1 LTNSL
6 NKVIYKVGDLYENS
20 LHDGDIM
27 EHDVRQFDGENTGDT
42 GKIIEKLDFLNT
54 QEGLQQCM
62 DDEDFY
68 LDIVSTFVEDNVLD
82 DMQTCYLGNDW
93 SGYRVKVHA
102 LKSSSAYIG
111 AEELRAKAKRME
123 DAAKQEDVEYI
134 NMNHHHLVAMY
145 EDLLRNI
152 TAVLPKRINLE
163 ASSQIKQFTIFVVD
177 DSRLNRQV
185 VEEVLSGTYNIKEAS
200 SGQEFFQQLDEG
212 ILPDL
217 VLLDVHMPRE
227 TGHEIIGKLKA
238 DERFAHIP
246 VVFMTHDNDLSTEL
260 QGFKE
265 GAVDFITKPLNPAL
279 LMARIN
285 RILDLYYLQSKLQE
299 EIQIRTQAIVDKTQ
313 QMTIMFEQ
321 IIQALANTIDAK
333 DKYTKGH
340 SDRVSK
346 YSVMIGKQL
355 GYTEM
360 QLLHLKY
367 AALLHDIG
375 KIGIP
380 DWIINKTGPLTDE
393 EFETVKTHPVIG
405 GDILKTITSVRDI
418 YDGAMYHHEHY
429 DGSGYPEGLIGK
441 GIPEMARIINVAD
454 SYDAMTSRRS
464 YREMLNQEKV
474 RSEMEKG
481 LGTQFDP
488 IIGSIMLQII
498 DEDIEF
504 TLHE

>member
-1 LTNSL
+1 
-6 NKVIYKVGDLYENS
+6 
-20 LHDGDIM
+20 M

-42 GKIIEKLDFLNT
+42 GEIIKKLSFLNT
-54 QEGLQQCM
+54 KEGLQQCM
-62 DDEDFY
+62 DDADFY
-68 LDIVSTFVEDNVLD
+68 LDIVSTYVEDNVLN

-93 SGYRVKVHA
+93 AGYRVKVHA

-134 NMNHHHLVAMY
+134 NMNHHPLVAMY
-145 EDLLRNI
+145 EDILRNI
-152 TAVLPKRINLE
+152 AAVLPKRINFE
-163 ASSQIKQFTIFVVD
+163 GSSPIKQFTISVVD

-185 VEEVLSGTYNIKEAS
+185 VEEVLSSTYNIKEAA
-200 SGQEFFQQLDEG
+200 SGQEFFQQLEEG
-212 ILPDL
+212 FLPDL

-227 TGHEIIGKLKA
+227 TGHDIIGKLKD
-238 DERFAHIP
+238 DERYAHIP

-265 GAVDFITKPLNPAL
+265 GAVDFITKPLNPSL
-279 LMARIN
+279 LLARIN

-299 EIQIRTQAIVDKTQ
+299 EVQIRTQAIVEKTQ
-313 QMTIMFEQ
+313 QMTVMFEQ

-340 SDRVSK
+340 SDRVAK
-346 YSVMIGKQL
+346 YSVMIGSQL

-360 QLLHLKY
+360 QLMHLKY

-375 KIGIP
+375 KIGVP
-380 DWIINKTGPLTDE
+380 DGIINKTGPLTDE
-393 EFETVKTHPVIG
+393 EFEIIKTHPVIG
-405 GDILKTITSVRDI
+405 GDILKTITSVEDI
-418 YDGAMYHHEHY
+418 YNGAMYHHEHY
-429 DGSGYPEGLIGK
+429 DGTGYPKGLAGK
-441 GIPEMARIINVAD
+441 EIPEMARIINVAD

-464 YREMLNQEKV
+464 YRDRLEQHVV
-474 RSEMEKG
+474 RGEIARG
-481 LGTQFDP
+481 LDTQFDP
-488 IIGSIMLQII
+488 IIGSLMLQII
-498 DEDIEF
+498 DEDTEF

>member
-1 LTNSL
+1 M
-6 NKVIYKVGDLYENS
+6 K
-20 LHDGDIM
+20 
-27 EHDVRQFDGENTGDT
+27 HDVGQFDGENTDDASE
-42 GKIIEKLDFLNT
+42 IIERLTFLNT
-54 QEGLQQCM
+54 KDGLQQCM
-62 DDEDFY
+62 DDKDFY

-93 SGYRVKVHA
+93 GGYRVKVHA

-185 VEEVLSGTYNIKEAS
+185 VVEVLSNTYNIEEAA
-200 SGQEFFQQLDEG
+200 SGQEFFQQLEEG

-299 EIQIRTQAIVDKTQ
+299 EIQIRTQAILDKTQ
-313 QMTIMFEQ
+313 QMTIMFDE

-360 QLLHLKY
+360 QLLRLKY

-380 DWIINKTGPLTDE
+380 DGIINKTSPLTDE
-393 EFETVKTHPVIG
+393 EFEMVKTHPVIG
-405 GDILKTITSVRDI
+405 GDILKTITSVKDI

-429 DGSGYPEGLIGK
+429 DGSGYPEGLYGK
-441 GIPEMARIINVAD
+441 GIPEIARIINVAD

-464 YREMLNQEKV
+464 YRGMLTQEKV
-474 RSEMEKG
+474 RSELEKG
-481 LGTQFDP
+481 LGSQFDP

-498 DEDIEF
+498 DDDFGF